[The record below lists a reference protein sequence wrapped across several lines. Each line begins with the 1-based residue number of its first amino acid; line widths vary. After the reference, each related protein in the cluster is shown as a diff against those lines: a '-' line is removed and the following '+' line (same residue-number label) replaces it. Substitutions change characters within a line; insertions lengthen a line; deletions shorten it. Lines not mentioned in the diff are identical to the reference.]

1 MVKGFGFIEKKLN
14 HFERIIP
21 GIIIKEVSEK
31 VATMVESKL
40 KSYTNNIMTTTIEA
54 TIRKQFSVIPPPPVP
69 PPVPVPLQAGTEII
83 PFCENLYPKSKLYV
97 LCLNLVQECTEKSK
111 KPKALQFEDVEQVR
125 RLDNDLKV
133 WLKSLWSYVL

>member
-40 KSYTNNIMTTTIEA
+40 KSYTNNIMTTSIEA
-54 TIRKQFSVIPPPPVP
+54 TMRKQFSFLEGKTPSVP
-69 PPVPVPLQAGTEII
+69 IPLQAGIEII
-83 PFCENLYPKSKLYV
+83 PFCENLCPKSKLYV
-97 LCLNLVQECTEKSK
+97 LCMNLVQECTEKSK
-111 KPKALQFEDVEQVR
+111 KPKALQFEVVEQVR

-133 WLKSLWSYVL
+133 

>member
-31 VATMVESKL
+31 VANMVESKL

-54 TIRKQFSVIPPPPVP
+54 TMRKQFSIIEGKTPPIPI
-69 PPVPVPLQAGTEII
+69 PLQAGIEIV
-83 PFCENLYPKSKLYV
+83 PFCGNLYSKSKLYV

-111 KPKALQFEDVEQVR
+111 KPKALQFEVVEQVR

-133 WLKSLWSYVL
+133 